1 MRDSTQSKSKKINVY
16 LVIGEPNMG
25 KSTVMRH
32 LVAFTG
38 RNGGKALFEKELLT
52 SYPQPFI
59 ISFYGYQALQES
71 GISPR
76 EFIQFVQNQT
86 KQPEN
91 LILALR
97 LNATNG
103 KKNTQA
109 CPDADAYIRAFI
121 KAGWT
126 IFKSVVLDNSGN
138 AKYPEDWNALSVLSR
153 PAQNA
158 PIPTNRMA
166 AYTRIYFGWI

>member
-1 MRDSTQSKSKKINVY
+1 MIDSTQSKSKKINVY

-32 LVAFTG
+32 LVAFTKG
-38 RNGGKALFEKELLT
+38 TGKSLFEKELLT
-52 SYPQPFI
+52 IYPQPFI
-59 ISFYGYQALQES
+59 ISFYGYEALQES
-71 GISPR
+71 GISPQ

-109 CPDADAYIRAFI
+109 CPDANAYIQAFI
-121 KAGWT
+121 KARWT
-126 IFKSVVLDNSGN
+126 ISKSVVLDNSGN
-138 AKYPEDWNALSVLSR
+138 AKYPEDWNALSVLSK
-153 PAQNA
+153 PD
-158 PIPTNRMA
+158 PKVPVPTNRMA
-166 AYTRIYFGWI
+166 AYTRIYFGWF

>member
-1 MRDSTQSKSKKINVY
+1 MSDSTRSKSKKAINVY

-25 KSTVMRH
+25 KSTAIRH
-32 LVAFTG
+32 LVAFTE
-38 RNGGKALFEKELLT
+38 RGKALFEKELLT
-52 SYPQPFI
+52 VYPSPFI

-71 GISPR
+71 GISPQD
-76 EFIQFVQNQT
+76 FIQFVKNQA

-103 KKNTQA
+103 NKNVGA
-109 CPDADAYIRAFI
+109 FPDANAYIQAFI

-126 IFKSVVLDNSGN
+126 ISKSVVLDDSGN
-138 AKYPEDWNALSVLSR
+138 AKYPKNWNALSVLSR
-153 PAQNA
+153 PAQGKA
-158 PIPTNRMA
+158 VPTNRMA
-166 AYTRIYFGWI
+166 ANTRIYFGWI